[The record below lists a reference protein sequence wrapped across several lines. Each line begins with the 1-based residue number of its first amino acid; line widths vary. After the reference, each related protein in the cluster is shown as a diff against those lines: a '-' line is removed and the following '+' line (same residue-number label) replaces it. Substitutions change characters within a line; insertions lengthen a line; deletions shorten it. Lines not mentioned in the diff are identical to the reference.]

1 MKPQGSICRIGVFY
15 DGSFFAYA
23 QAYFYHDR
31 KLGWLSFR
39 PLHTFFETFIS
50 KKDQS
55 FSSYK
60 VVYASWHQ
68 GMFPGRNATDE
79 QLRFDRRL
87 YHDLMHAGVDPKYL
101 PTSQQ
106 RREKGT
112 DVALAVDALQ
122 VGLDGKIDIAVLVT
136 GDGDFVPLVRALNKH
151 GIRVVAAYF
160 DFQDAR
166 GKKSFINERLL
177 KCCNYEVDI
186 GKLDGDREFAATF
199 KSLFRTPSDFRD
211 SGEGQPPLPA
221 DAEDGAAEA

>member
-1 MKPQGSICRIGVFY
+1 MKAQGSICRIGVFY
-15 DGSFFAYA
+15 DGSYFAYA
-23 QAYFYHDR
+23 QSYFYHDR
-31 KLGWLSFR
+31 NLGWLSFQ
-39 PLHTFFETFIS
+39 PLHTFFETFIA
-50 KKDQS
+50 KKEQG

-60 VVYASWHQ
+60 VVYAAWHQ
-68 GMFPGRNATDE
+68 GMFPGKDATDE

-101 PTSQQ
+101 PVSQQ

-151 GIRVVAAYF
+151 GIRVLAAYF
-160 DFQDAR
+160 DFQDSR

-177 KCCNYEVDI
+177 KCCNYEVDV
-186 GKLDGDREFAATF
+186 GKLDGDRESGVAF
-199 KSLFRTPSDFRD
+199 KGLFRTASDLRD
-211 SGEGQPPLPA
+211 R
-221 DAEDGAAEA
+221 AEAQTRLADDQDSDSSA